1 MNTAGVNWRIIS
13 MVQNNSENLVSFQGD
28 LGAYS
33 NLAAK
38 QLFPD
43 MDVLPCRTFED
54 ALAAVDEGNVKY
66 AVIPIENSVA
76 GRVADIHYL
85 IPHSNLHIIGEHF
98 LRINHHLLALPGTKI
113 EELKAVLSHEQALG
127 QCRRTM
133 DALGIKR
140 EVFADTAAAAKHVSE
155 LGDPSIGA
163 VASSLAGEIYG
174 LESIRKDIED
184 ASHNT
189 TRFVVFSRK
198 PLSDLPT
205 NLPTMTSFIF
215 QVRNTPAALY
225 KVMGGFAT
233 NGINMTKLES
243 YQLDGEICA
252 TQFYADIEAHPS
264 DIGVKHAFDEL
275 SFFTNEYRIL
285 GSYPQSQYRINK
297 RR

>member
-1 MNTAGVNWRIIS
+1 MSN
-13 MVQNNSENLVSFQGD
+13 NNSENLVSFQGD

-38 QLFPD
+38 QLFPE

-54 ALAAVDEGNVKY
+54 ALAAVDDGSVKY

-98 LRINHHLLALPGTKI
+98 LRINHNLLVVPGTKI
-113 EELKAVLSHEQALG
+113 EDVKYVISHEQALG
-127 QCRRTM
+127 QCRRNL
-133 DALGIKR
+133 DSLGIRR
-140 EVFADTAAAAKHVSE
+140 EVFADTAAAAKHLSE
-155 LGDPSIGA
+155 IRDPAVGA
-163 VASSLAGEIYG
+163 IASSLAGEIYG
-174 LESIRKDIED
+174 LESLKQDIED

-189 TRFVVFSRK
+189 TRFVVFSREK
-198 PLSDLPT
+198 LQNLPQ
-205 NLPTMTSFIF
+205 NEPTMTSFIF

-233 NGINMTKLES
+233 NSVNMTKLES
-243 YQLDGEICA
+243 YQLGGAISA
-252 TQFYADIEAHPS
+252 TQFYADIEGHPDDS
-264 DIGVKHAFDEL
+264 SVKHAFDEL
-275 SFFTNEYRIL
+275 AFFTSEYRIL

-297 RR
+297 RG

>member
-1 MNTAGVNWRIIS
+1 MTK
-13 MVQNNSENLVSFQGD
+13 NNSENLVSFQGD

-43 MDVLPCRTFED
+43 MNFLPCRTFED
-54 ALAAVDEGNVKY
+54 ALAAVDEGDVKY
-66 AVIPIENSVA
+66 AAIPIENSVA

-85 IPHSNLHIIGEHF
+85 IPHSNLQIIGEHF
-98 LRINHHLLALPGTKI
+98 LRINHHLLALPGATLDDIK
-113 EELKAVLSHEQALG
+113 VVRSHEQALG
-127 QCRRTM
+127 QVRRTM

-155 LGDPSIGA
+155 LGDPSVGA

-174 LESIRKDIED
+174 LNTLKRDIED

-189 TRFVVFSRK
+189 TRFVVFSREELK
-198 PLSDLPT
+198 DLAQNQP
-205 NLPTMTSFIF
+205 NMTSFIF

-233 NGINMTKLES
+233 NGVNMTKLES
-243 YQLDGEICA
+243 YQLDGAISA
-252 TQFYADIEAHPS
+252 TQFYADIEGHQDDVA
-264 DIGVKHAFDEL
+264 VKHAFEEL
-275 SFFTNEYRIL
+275 AFYTSEYRIL

-297 RR
+297 RG

>member
-1 MNTAGVNWRIIS
+1 MTVK
-13 MVQNNSENLVSFQGD
+13 NSENLVSFQGD

-38 QLFPD
+38 QLFPG
-43 MDVLPCRTFED
+43 MDVLPSRTFED
-54 ALAAVDEGNVKY
+54 ALAVVDEGKVKF

-98 LRINHHLLALPGTKI
+98 LRINHHLLVIPGTKI
-113 EELKAVLSHEQALG
+113 EDLKAVRSHEQALG

-140 EVFADTAAAAKHVSE
+140 EVFADTAAAAKHVAE
-155 LGDPSIGA
+155 LGDPTIGA

-189 TRFVVFSRK
+189 TRFVVFSRE
-198 PLSDLPT
+198 PLQDLPKDK
-205 NLPTMTSFIF
+205 PTMTSFIF

-243 YQLDGEICA
+243 YQLDGAISA
-252 TQFYADIEAHPS
+252 TQFYADIEGHP
-264 DIGVKHAFDEL
+264 DDVGVRHAFDEMA
-275 SFFTNEYRIL
+275 FFTHEYRIL
-285 GSYPQSQYRINK
+285 GSYPQSQYRIDK
-297 RR
+297 RG

>member
-1 MNTAGVNWRIIS
+1 MTDKS
-13 MVQNNSENLVSFQGD
+13 SENLVSFQGD

-33 NLAAK
+33 NLAAR

-43 MDVLPCRTFED
+43 MEVKPSRTFED
-54 ALAAVDEGNVKY
+54 ALSAVDEGKVKY

-98 LRINHHLLALPGTKI
+98 LRINHHLLVVPGAKL
-113 EELKAVLSHEQALG
+113 EDLKYVLSHEQALG
-127 QCRRTM
+127 QCRRNL
-133 DALGIKR
+133 DSWGIRR

-155 LGDPSIGA
+155 LKDPTVGA
-163 VASSLAGEIYG
+163 IASSLAGEYYG
-174 LESIRKDIED
+174 LESIREDVED

-189 TRFVVFSRK
+189 TRFVVFSRDELK
-198 PLSDLPT
+198 DLPRDE
-205 NLPTMTSFIF
+205 PTMTSFIF

-243 YQLDGEICA
+243 YQLDGAISA
-252 TQFYADIEAHPS
+252 TQFYADIEGHP
-264 DIGVKHAFDEL
+264 DDPGVQHAFDEL
-275 SFFTNEYRIL
+275 AFFTSEYRIL
-285 GSYPQSQYRINK
+285 GSYPQSQYRIDK
-297 RR
+297 RG

>member
-1 MNTAGVNWRIIS
+1 MSDNS
-13 MVQNNSENLVSFQGD
+13 SENLVSFQGD

-38 QLFPD
+38 QLFPN
-43 MDVLPCRTFED
+43 MDVLPSRTFED
-54 ALAAVDEGNVKY
+54 ALAAVDEGKVKY

-98 LRINHHLLALPGTKI
+98 LRINHHLLVIPGTRIENLKI
-113 EELKAVLSHEQALG
+113 VRSHEQALG

-189 TRFVVFSRK
+189 TRFVVFSRESLK
-198 PLSDLPT
+198 NLPQDE
-205 NLPTMTSFIF
+205 PTMTSFIF

-243 YQLDGEICA
+243 YQLDGAISA
-252 TQFYADIEAHPS
+252 TQFYADIEGHPD

-275 SFFTNEYRIL
+275 AFFTHEYRIL
-285 GSYPQSQYRINK
+285 GSYPQSQYRIDK
-297 RR
+297 RG

>member
-1 MNTAGVNWRIIS
+1 MNTAEIFWRLEK
-13 MVQNNSENLVSFQGD
+13 MAKTTNDNLVSFQGD

-43 MDVLPCRTFED
+43 MEVLPCRTFED
-54 ALAAVDEGNVKY
+54 ALSAVDEGNVKY

-98 LRINHHLLALPGTKI
+98 LRINHHLLALPGTSIEDIKI
-113 EELKAVLSHEQALG
+113 VRSHEQALG
-127 QCRRTM
+127 QVRRTM
-133 DALGIKR
+133 DALGIRR

-174 LESIRKDIED
+174 LDTLKKDIED

-189 TRFVVFSRK
+189 TRFVVFSREALK
-198 PLSDLPT
+198 KLPQ
-205 NLPTMTSFIF
+205 NQPNMTSFIF

-243 YQLDGEICA
+243 YQLDGAISA
-252 TQFYADIEAHPS
+252 TQFYADIEGHQD
-264 DIGVKHAFDEL
+264 DIAVQNAFEEL
-275 SFFTNEYRIL
+275 AFYTSEYRIL

-297 RR
+297 RG

>member
-1 MNTAGVNWRIIS
+1 MTN
-13 MVQNNSENLVSFQGD
+13 NNSENLVSFQGE

-43 MDVLPCRTFED
+43 MEVMPCRTFED
-54 ALAAVDEGNVKY
+54 ALASVDEGKVKY

-98 LRINHHLLALPGTKI
+98 LRINHNLLVIPGTKL
-113 EELKAVLSHEQALG
+113 EDLVSVRSHEQALG
-127 QCRRTM
+127 QCRRNL
-133 DALGIKR
+133 DNWGIKR
-140 EVFADTAAAAKHVSE
+140 EVFADTAAAAKHVAE
-155 LGDPSIGA
+155 RGDPKIGA
-163 VASSLAGEIYG
+163 IASSLAGEIYG
-174 LESIRKDIED
+174 LESIKKDVED

-189 TRFVVFSRK
+189 TRFVVFSNE
-198 PLSDLPT
+198 PLT
-205 NLPTMTSFIF
+205 NLPEDEPTMTSFIF

-252 TQFYADIEAHPS
+252 TQFYADIEGHPD
-264 DIGVKHAFDEL
+264 DIGVQHAFDEL
-275 SFFTNEYRIL
+275 KFFTNEYRIL
-285 GSYPQSQYRINK
+285 GSYPQSQYRIDK
-297 RR
+297 RERD

>member
-1 MNTAGVNWRIIS
+1 MSDNS
-13 MVQNNSENLVSFQGD
+13 SENLVSFQGD

-38 QLFPD
+38 QLFPN
-43 MDVLPCRTFED
+43 MDVLPSRTFED
-54 ALAAVDEGNVKY
+54 ALAAVDEGKVKY

-98 LRINHHLLALPGTKI
+98 LRINHHLLVIPGTRIEDLKI
-113 EELKAVLSHEQALG
+113 VRSHEQALG

-189 TRFVVFSRK
+189 TRFVVFSRE
-198 PLSDLPT
+198 PLKNLPQDE
-205 NLPTMTSFIF
+205 PTMTSFIF

-243 YQLDGEICA
+243 YQLDGAISA
-252 TQFYADIEAHPS
+252 TQFYADIEGHPD

-275 SFFTNEYRIL
+275 AFFTHEYRIL
-285 GSYPQSQYRINK
+285 GSYPQSQYRIDK

>member
-1 MNTAGVNWRIIS
+1 MANK
-13 MVQNNSENLVSFQGD
+13 NSENLVSFQGD

-33 NLAAK
+33 NLAAM
-38 QLFPD
+38 QLFPEL
-43 MDVLPCRTFED
+43 DVLPCRTFED
-54 ALAAVDEGNVKY
+54 ALAAVDGGDVKY

-98 LRINHHLLALPGTKI
+98 LRINHNLLVVPGTKL
-113 EELKAVLSHEQALG
+113 EDLKIVRSHEQALG
-127 QCRRTM
+127 QVRRTM
-133 DALGIKR
+133 DSLGIKR

-189 TRFVVFSRK
+189 TRFVVFSRE
-198 PLSDLPT
+198 PLSDLCADK
-205 NLPTMTSFIF
+205 PTMTSFIF

-243 YQLDGEICA
+243 YQLGGAISA
-252 TQFYADIEAHPS
+252 TQFYADIEGHP
-264 DIGVKHAFDEL
+264 DERGVQHAFEEL
-275 SFFTNEYRIL
+275 SFFTNQCRIL
-285 GSYPQSQYRINK
+285 GSYPQSQYRIDK
-297 RR
+297 RQK

>member
-1 MNTAGVNWRIIS
+1 MTVK
-13 MVQNNSENLVSFQGD
+13 NSENLVSFQGD

-38 QLFPD
+38 QLFSG

-54 ALAAVDEGNVKY
+54 ALAAVDEGKVKF

-98 LRINHHLLALPGTKI
+98 LRINHHLLVIPGTKI
-113 EELKAVLSHEQALG
+113 EDLKAVRSHEQALG

-140 EVFADTAAAAKHVSE
+140 EVFADTAAAAKHVAE
-155 LGDPSIGA
+155 LGDPTIGA

-174 LESIRKDIED
+174 LETIRKDIED

-189 TRFVVFSRK
+189 TRFVVFSRE
-198 PLSDLPT
+198 PLRDLPKDE
-205 NLPTMTSFIF
+205 PTMTSFIF

-243 YQLDGEICA
+243 YQLDGAISA
-252 TQFYADIEAHPS
+252 TQFYADIEGHP
-264 DIGVKHAFDEL
+264 DDAGVRHAFDEMA
-275 SFFTNEYRIL
+275 FFTHKYRIL
-285 GSYPQSQYRINK
+285 GSYPQSQYRIDK
-297 RR
+297 RG

>member
-1 MNTAGVNWRIIS
+1 MAK
-13 MVQNNSENLVSFQGD
+13 NNSENLVSFQGD

-43 MDVLPCRTFED
+43 MNVLPCRTFED
-54 ALAAVDEGNVKY
+54 ALAAVDEGDVKY
-66 AVIPIENSVA
+66 AAIPIENSVA

-98 LRINHHLLALPGTKI
+98 LRINHHLLALPGATLDDIK
-113 EELKAVLSHEQALG
+113 VVRSHEQALG
-127 QCRRTM
+127 QVRRTM

-155 LGDPSIGA
+155 LGDPSVGA

-174 LESIRKDIED
+174 LNTLKRDIED

-189 TRFVVFSRK
+189 TRFVVFSREELK
-198 PLSDLPT
+198 DLAQNQP
-205 NLPTMTSFIF
+205 NMTSFIF

-233 NGINMTKLES
+233 NGVNMTKLES
-243 YQLDGEICA
+243 YQLDGAISA
-252 TQFYADIEAHPS
+252 TQFYADIEGHQDDVA
-264 DIGVKHAFDEL
+264 VKHAFEEL
-275 SFFTNEYRIL
+275 AFYTSEYRIL

-297 RR
+297 RG

>member
-1 MNTAGVNWRIIS
+1 MSDNS
-13 MVQNNSENLVSFQGD
+13 SENLVSFQGD

-38 QLFPD
+38 QLFPN
-43 MDVLPCRTFED
+43 MDVLPSRTFED
-54 ALAAVDEGNVKY
+54 ALAAVDEGKVKY

-98 LRINHHLLALPGTKI
+98 LRINHHLLVIPGTRIEDLKI
-113 EELKAVLSHEQALG
+113 VRSHEQALG

-155 LGDPSIGA
+155 LGDPTIGA

-189 TRFVVFSRK
+189 TRFVVFSRE
-198 PLSDLPT
+198 PLKNLPQDE
-205 NLPTMTSFIF
+205 PTMTSFIF

-243 YQLDGEICA
+243 YQLDGAISA
-252 TQFYADIEAHPS
+252 TQFYADIEGHPD

-275 SFFTNEYRIL
+275 AFFTHEYRIL
-285 GSYPQSQYRINK
+285 GSYPQSQYRIDK

>member
-1 MNTAGVNWRIIS
+1 MTDKS
-13 MVQNNSENLVSFQGD
+13 SENLVSFQGD

-38 QLFPD
+38 QLFPG
-43 MDVLPCRTFED
+43 MEVKPSRTFED
-54 ALAAVDEGNVKY
+54 ALSAVDEGTVKY

-98 LRINHHLLALPGTKI
+98 IRINHHLLVVPGSKL
-113 EELKAVLSHEQALG
+113 EDLKYVLSHEQALG
-127 QCRRTM
+127 QCRRNL
-133 DALGIKR
+133 DSWGIRR

-155 LGDPSIGA
+155 LKDPTVGA
-163 VASSLAGEIYG
+163 IASSLAGEYYG
-174 LESIRKDIED
+174 LESIREDVED

-189 TRFVVFSRK
+189 TRFVVFSRDELK
-198 PLSDLPT
+198 DLPRDE
-205 NLPTMTSFIF
+205 PTMTSFIF

-243 YQLDGEICA
+243 YQLDGAISA
-252 TQFYADIEAHPS
+252 TQFYADIEGHP
-264 DIGVKHAFDEL
+264 DDPGVQHAFDEL
-275 SFFTNEYRIL
+275 AFFTSEYRIL
-285 GSYPQSQYRINK
+285 GSYPQSQYRIDK
-297 RR
+297 RG

>member
-1 MNTAGVNWRIIS
+1 MTK
-13 MVQNNSENLVSFQGD
+13 NNSENLVSFQGD

-38 QLFPD
+38 QLFHD
-43 MDVLPCRTFED
+43 MNVLPCRTFED
-54 ALAAVDEGNVKY
+54 ALAAVDEGDVKY
-66 AVIPIENSVA
+66 ADIPIENSVE

-98 LRINHHLLALPGTKI
+98 LRINHHLLALPGATLDDIK
-113 EELKAVLSHEQALG
+113 VVRSHEQALG
-127 QCRRTM
+127 QVRRTM

-155 LGDPSIGA
+155 LGDPSVGA

-174 LESIRKDIED
+174 LNTLKRDIED

-189 TRFVVFSRK
+189 TRFVVFSREELK
-198 PLSDLPT
+198 DLAQNQP
-205 NLPTMTSFIF
+205 NMTSFIF

-233 NGINMTKLES
+233 NGVNMTKLES
-243 YQLDGEICA
+243 YQLDGAISA
-252 TQFYADIEAHPS
+252 TQFYADIEGHQDDVA
-264 DIGVKHAFDEL
+264 VKHAFEEL
-275 SFFTNEYRIL
+275 AFYTSEYRIL

-297 RR
+297 RG

>member
-1 MNTAGVNWRIIS
+1 MTD
-13 MVQNNSENLVSFQGD
+13 NNSENLVSFQGD

-43 MDVLPCRTFED
+43 MEVLPSRTFED
-54 ALAAVDEGNVKY
+54 ALSAVDEGRVKY

-98 LRINHHLLALPGTKI
+98 LRINHHLLVIPGTKI
-113 EELKAVLSHEQALG
+113 EDLKIVRSHEQALG

-174 LESIRKDIED
+174 LESIKKDIED

-189 TRFVVFSRK
+189 TRFVVFSRE
-198 PLSDLPT
+198 PLKDLPRDQ
-205 NLPTMTSFIF
+205 PTMTSFIF

-243 YQLDGEICA
+243 YQLDGAISA
-252 TQFYADIEAHPS
+252 TQFYADIEGHPD

-275 SFFTNEYRIL
+275 AFFTHEYRIL

-297 RR
+297 RG